1 MLFAPR
7 PLIAPLV
14 GVAALALS
22 LSACGSDD
30 ATTDPTELTTAQQA
44 MVATAGAEYAHYV
57 QHETEHLLE
66 GTRAFVAAYKAGQ
79 DDRARALY
87 APTRANWEAIEP
99 VAETFGDLDPRT
111 DAREADLEAGQE
123 WTGWHLIEKDLWPA
137 DAGADYVAL
146 TAAQRTTYADKL
158 LSDLAELE
166 GQVAD
171 ASYTGEQ
178 IANGAKELLDEV
190 ANGKITGE
198 EEIWSHTDLFDFQA
212 NVDGARK
219 AFDVL
224 QPVVE
229 QTDPE
234 LGETLTTRF
243 AELQDLLDAQ
253 RKGDGFVSY
262 TALSTDQ
269 VKALSDAVNAL
280 SEPLAQ
286 LATAVAS
293 GCTLQAW
300 RCHAGACSGPASG
313 RRVSGPP
320 ASAPGSRWR
329 PPTTSA
335 CRSSASTSPA
345 S

>member
-1 MLFAPR
+1 MLLPSR
-7 PLIAPLV
+7 PLALLAGGPPV
-14 GVAALALS
+14 ALALALA

-30 ATTDPTELTTAQQA
+30 SADADPAGLTVEQQA
-44 MVATAGAEYAHYV
+44 LVATAGAEYARYV

-66 GTRAFVAAYKAGQ
+66 GTRAFVTAYKAGQ
-79 DDRARALY
+79 DGQARALY
-87 APTRANWEAIEP
+87 APTRAHWESIEP

-111 DAREADLEAGQE
+111 DAREADLEDGQE

-137 DAGADYVAL
+137 DAGAGYVAL
-146 TAAQRTTYADKL
+146 TDAQRTTYADKL
-158 LSDLAELE
+158 LSDLEELE

-171 ASYTGEQ
+171 ADYTGEQ

-219 AFDVL
+219 AFEVL
-224 QPVVE
+224 EPVVE

-234 LGETLTTRF
+234 LGQTLTTRF
-243 AELQDLLDAQ
+243 AELQTLLDAQ
-253 RKGDGFVSY
+253 REGDGFVSY

-286 LATAVAS
+286 LATAVA
-293 GCTLQAW
+293 
-300 RCHAGACSGPASG
+300 
-313 RRVSGPP
+313 
-320 ASAPGSRWR
+320 
-329 PPTTSA
+329 
-335 CRSSASTSPA
+335 
-345 S
+345 